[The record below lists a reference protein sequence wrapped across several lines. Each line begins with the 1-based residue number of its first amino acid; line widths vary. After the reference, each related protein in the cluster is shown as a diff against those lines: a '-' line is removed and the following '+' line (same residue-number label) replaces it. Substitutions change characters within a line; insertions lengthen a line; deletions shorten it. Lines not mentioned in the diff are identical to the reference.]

1 MSYSCIGQARVFV
14 FGGMSYSSNYSL
26 PSVSSHL
33 YSYSVNDGSWR
44 EETVNSRV
52 ATLPD
57 SSSVQ
62 LPVFVAG
69 CSAHYDARSDRLVI
83 LFGYSASTST
93 ASSGVRDLVQT
104 MNVTDGSWALLVPN
118 SGTLPALYRHA
129 SVLSSDASSIYVWGG
144 FKPVATAAAS
154 TSAFNSTSR
163 LALSSSVYS
172 LSLTSLTWYSRG
184 SDIHSDETTAIHIS
198 HLLPHT
204 LAYIYISIKSEIEY
218 IINTHF

>member
-1 MSYSCIGQARVFV
+1 MFV
-14 FGGMSYSSNYSL
+14 FGGLSYSSNYSL

-33 YSYSVNDGSWR
+33 YSYSVNDGSWS

-83 LFGYSASTST
+83 LFGYSASTSST
-93 ASSGVRDLVQT
+93 ASSGVRDLVQV

-184 SDIHSDETTAIHIS
+184 SDVHIHIS

-204 LAYIYISIKSEIEY
+204 H
-218 IINTHF
+218 THSHQSKVRLNI